1 MREGILGGSFDPIHN
16 GHLHVARECRTR
28 LALDRVLFVPAR
40 VPPHKQS
47 VLLTA
52 ARHRLEMVKLATRD
66 TSGFEVS
73 DAELTRTGPS
83 YTVDTVSAELARLGE
98 GAEIFF
104 LMGADQAFELH
115 LWHNVRKL
123 AQLCTLVPVTRP
135 GFALERLDALAADLP
150 AEMVKELK
158 SAATEIPPADVSS
171 TEIRR
176 RVRAGENISELVP
189 AAVEEYIRAHNL
201 YRD

>member
-40 VPPHKQS
+40 VPPHKLDLPLS
-47 VLLTA
+47 D
-52 ARHRLEMVKLATRD
+52 ARHRLEMVRLATGG
-66 TSGFEVS
+66 TAGFEVS
-73 DAELTRTGPS
+73 DAELGRTGPS
-83 YTVDTVSAELARLGE
+83 YTVDTVSGELARLGE

-123 AQLCTLVPVTRP
+123 ARLCTLVPVTRP
-135 GFALERLDALAADLP
+135 GFALDRLDELAKHLP
-150 AEMVKELK
+150 TGVVRKLK
-158 SAATEIPPADVSS
+158 SAAMEIPPMDVSS

-176 RVRAGENISELVP
+176 RVRAGMSISEFVP
-189 AAVEEYIRAHNL
+189 PPVEEYIRAHSL